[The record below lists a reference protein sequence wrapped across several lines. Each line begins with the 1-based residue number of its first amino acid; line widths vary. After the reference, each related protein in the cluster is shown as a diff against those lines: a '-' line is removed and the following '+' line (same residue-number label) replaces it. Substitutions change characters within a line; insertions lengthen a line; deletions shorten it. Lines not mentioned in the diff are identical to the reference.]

1 MLSKPMR
8 PSDTKQKQSI
18 KKIKEDAEQKF
29 LVLPENHYNP
39 SFNRV
44 YKHRIR
50 TREFGL
56 NSRLVID
63 SIDNNRSS

>member
-18 KKIKEDAEQKF
+18 KEIKEDTKL
-29 LVLPENHYNP
+29 LVLPDKPYNS

-63 SIDNNRSS
+63 NIDNNRSS